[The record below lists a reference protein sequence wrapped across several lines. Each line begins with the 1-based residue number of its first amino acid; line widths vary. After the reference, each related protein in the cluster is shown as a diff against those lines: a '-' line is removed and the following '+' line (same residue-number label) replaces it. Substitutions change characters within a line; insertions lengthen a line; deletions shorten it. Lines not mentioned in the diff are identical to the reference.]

1 MNTELFIAKRLIS
14 DKDSR
19 HHLSMR
25 IVRIAVFGIAL
36 GLSVM
41 IIAVAI
47 VTGFKKQISD
57 KVIGFGSHI
66 QIINYDSNNSYETKP
81 IDKTAVPL
89 RVVKSIDGVQHIQAF
104 ATKAGIIKT
113 ENQIQGVA
121 LKGIDSNFDWTFF
134 KKSLVE
140 GDVFR
145 VTDNVTTSKVLIS
158 KYLSS
163 LLQLKTGDEF
173 AMYFIQDPPRMRRF
187 KISGVYETSMMDFD
201 KVYILT
207 DIKHIQKLN
216 GWNPNQISGYEIYVD
231 DYRKIDQVDEQVK
244 KVVGNSFTSDGS
256 RLKVITI
263 KEKYP
268 QIFDWINLQ
277 DLNTWIIL
285 ILMLLVAGFNMVS
298 GLLIIILERT
308 KMIGIL
314 KALGSE
320 NISIRRIFLY
330 ESGFLISRG
339 LLWGNI
345 IGIILCLIQMH
356 FHLIK
361 LDASSYF
368 ISTVPINLNLLNM
381 VILNIGTLAV
391 TILMLVIPSFV
402 VSRISPV
409 KTIRFD

>member
-89 RVVKSIDGVQHIQAF
+89 RVVKSIDGIQHIQAF

-140 GDVFR
+140 GDIFR

-339 LLWGNI
+339 LLWGNV

-381 VILNIGTLAV
+381 VILNIGTLAI

>member
-89 RVVKSIDGVQHIQAF
+89 SVVKSIEGVQHIQAF

-231 DYRKIDQVDEQVK
+231 DYKKIDQVDEQVK

-256 RLKVITI
+256 RLKVVTI

-339 LLWGNI
+339 LLWGNV